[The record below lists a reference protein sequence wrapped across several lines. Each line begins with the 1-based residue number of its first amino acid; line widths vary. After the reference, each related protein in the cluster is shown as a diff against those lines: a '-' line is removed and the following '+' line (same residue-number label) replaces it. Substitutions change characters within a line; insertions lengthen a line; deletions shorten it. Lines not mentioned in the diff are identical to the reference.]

1 MTPLPPP
8 SDEHKERGAGHTP
21 AHGTIFPVSGIAPSC
36 AEIRRVHHRVAHH
49 DVPMPARSWIK
60 SRTAK
65 ATITLPDR
73 RPGEPMIRP
82 EQILKIRSFS
92 SEIDGKG
99 VATLGEEQA
108 DCFIGAMT
116 RLRREHSAV
125 GDRSGLQP
133 PQPSV
138 QKPKIWKQMAG
149 LPDRPLRH
157 LGLGKDARGRP
168 PVGIPPTTSLERH
181 CLHKQLQF

>member
-36 AEIRRVHHRVAHH
+36 AEIRRVHHRVARH

-92 SEIDGKG
+92 SEIDGKR

-116 RLRREHSAV
+116 RLRREHSARMLREYYSGQGESIPQWV
-125 GDRSGLQP
+125 IDHAFNHPNHPFRS
-133 PQPSV
+133 
-138 QKPKIWKQMAG
+138 PKSGSRWPVFLISLCVIWVLAKM
-149 LPDRPLRH
+149 
-157 LGLGKDARGRP
+157 
-168 PVGIPPTTSLERH
+168 LEAAHR
-181 CLHKQLQF
+181 